1 MTTTTL
7 AGIRQAVI
15 DSVQAIAPEADF
27 AALDPRRPFR
37 EELDLDSFDF
47 LNVLIELH
55 ARLGVEIPEADYA
68 KVGTLEALLAYLAGR
83 LDARQGP

>member
-1 MTTTTL
+1 MTATPS
-7 AGIRQAVI
+7 AIRQAVI

-27 AALDPRRPFR
+27 DTVDPRRPLR

-55 ARLGVEIPEADYA
+55 GRLGVEIQEADYA
-68 KVGTLEALLAYLAGR
+68 RVGTLDALLAYLAAR
-83 LDARQGP
+83 LDAG

>member
-1 MTTTTL
+1 MTATP
-7 AGIRQAVI
+7 AAIRQAVI

-27 AALDPRRPFR
+27 AVLDPRRPLR

-55 ARLGVEIPEADYA
+55 GRLGVEIPEADYA
-68 KVGTLEALLAYLAGR
+68 KVGTLDALLAYLAAR
-83 LDARQGP
+83 LDAG

>member
-1 MTTTTL
+1 M
-7 AGIRQAVI
+7 RQAVI

-27 AALDPRRPFR
+27 ASLDPRRPFR

-55 ARLGVEIPEADYA
+55 ARLGVEIPEADYG
-68 KVGTLEALLAYLAGR
+68 KLGTLETMLGYLAAR
-83 LDARQGP
+83 LESA

>member
-1 MTTTTL
+1 MSATPE
-7 AGIRQAVI
+7 AIMQAVI
-15 DSVQAIAPEADF
+15 DSVRAIAPEADF

-55 ARLGVEIPEADYA
+55 ARLGVEIPEADYGRL
-68 KVGTLEALLAYLAGR
+68 GTLDALLGYLAAR
-83 LDARQGP
+83 LESA

>member
-1 MTTTTL
+1 MSATL

-15 DSVQAIAPEADF
+15 ESVQAIAPEADF

-37 EELDLDSFDF
+37 EELDIDSFDF

-55 ARLGVEIPEADYA
+55 ARLGVEIPEADYG
-68 KVGTLEALLAYLAGR
+68 KVGTLEALLGYLAAR
-83 LDARQGP
+83 LDAH